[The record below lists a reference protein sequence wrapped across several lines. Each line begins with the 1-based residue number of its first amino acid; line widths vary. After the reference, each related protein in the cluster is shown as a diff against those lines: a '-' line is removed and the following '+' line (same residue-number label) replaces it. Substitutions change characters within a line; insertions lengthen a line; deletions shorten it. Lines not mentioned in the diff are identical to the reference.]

1 MTDGKSVKDS
11 CVKMTDSENM
21 AKNNNLIA
29 VARMNQAF
37 YVDFMPMMQ
46 KIQYDVS
53 VMNCFDGKESKKYYI
68 DDINNQLDKA
78 MALLKQIKNFADRTL
93 EKND

>member
-11 CVKMTDSENM
+11 CVKMTDSANM
-21 AKNNNLIA
+21 AKNSNLMA

-46 KIQYDVS
+46 KIQYNAS
-53 VMNCFDGKESKKYYI
+53 ILNTCESKESKKYI
-68 DDINNQLDKA
+68 TDEINQQVDRA